1 MEKWIIIWLLVLNVI
16 LILITIITNIRVK
29 NFQLKNI
36 NFMKK
41 LGNGNNL
48 EEMIK
53 EYINI
58 TNYVNQKSCMIEAEV
73 KKIEKNM
80 MNCIQKIGVV
90 RYNAFNDVGSNL
102 SFAIALLDADN
113 NGIVLNGVYA
123 RDTSSIYAKSI
134 ILGESQYE
142 LSNEEKQAIKKAKE
156 NRKN

>member
-1 MEKWIIIWLLVLNVI
+1 
-16 LILITIITNIRVK
+16 
-29 NFQLKNI
+29 
-36 NFMKK
+36 MKK

-156 NRKN
+156 NKKN